1 MRGLEVLV
9 GGVLVAGH
17 LHRGH
22 VPLLGRRRWVE
33 REACRSA
40 GAASLSVASRGP
52 SATHHDN
59 AGDDDDEDRDAA
71 DGDAERHGAERLD
84 RATWLLHVRLTSRI
98 TMQSFRCCPLVAQ
111 FEFTFFSRRLLIVNM
126 CEHDVIRNYIPF
138 IARIAYIPLIGR
150 LYSSTPSESGRIGA
164 IWRIRLNDPC
174 AAIYGLMRRYSD
186 YLLFWLVFLFLLVF
200 FVFATILAL
209 EPRLLRDA
217 ADTESHRMLNEA
229 GDDYNNF

>member
-1 MRGLEVLV
+1 MMRTVRVQGKVRVRVKFGGRCRGSKISHIYLHTCTHTHARGQGLFQVSKRHRRCARLAFSGAGGLRRLEVLV

-71 DGDAERHGAERLD
+71 DCDAERNGAERLD
-84 RATWLLHVRLTSRI
+84 RAAWLLHVRLTSRI

-111 FEFTFFSRRLLIVNM
+111 FEYTFFRV
-126 CEHDVIRNYIPF
+126 
-138 IARIAYIPLIGR
+138 A
-150 LYSSTPSESGRIGA
+150 YSSSICANMTSSGITYH
-164 IWRIRLNDPC
+164 L
-174 AAIYGLMRRYSD
+174 
-186 YLLFWLVFLFLLVF
+186 
-200 FVFATILAL
+200 
-209 EPRLLRDA
+209 
-217 ADTESHRMLNEA
+217 
-229 GDDYNNF
+229 